1 MLWSCAAR
9 DVCRSRYWCWGLYG
23 CFFKRN
29 TWIHHLDT
37 PGYSVLSVW
46 LTPVDEA
53 IIYFRAKLQ
62 PFSSMLQPF
71 VQLVRQL
78 TDTVRAGANGWVP
91 AHGWVCGR

>member
-1 MLWSCAAR
+1 MPVPVLVLGFVR
-9 DVCRSRYWCWGLYG
+9 MHLQ
-23 CFFKRN
+23 
-29 TWIHHLDT
+29 TQHLDT
-37 PGYSVLSVW
+37 PPGYSVLSVW